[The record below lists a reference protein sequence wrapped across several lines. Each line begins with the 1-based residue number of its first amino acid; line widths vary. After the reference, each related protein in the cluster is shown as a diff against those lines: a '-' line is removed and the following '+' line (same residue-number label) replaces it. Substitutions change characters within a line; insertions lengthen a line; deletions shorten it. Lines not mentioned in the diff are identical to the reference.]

1 MPFCFPNCGIL
12 KSGRFVGGAT
22 LYDFEGR
29 LLPLSITLG
38 LNFPEKFLTLFP
50 EGCDSLFE
58 IEEDFGCVV

>member
-1 MPFCFPNCGIL
+1 MN
-12 KSGRFVGGAT
+12 
-22 LYDFEGR
+22 DFEGR